1 MMEEKN
7 VLQPSEVLP
16 AVALRGMV
24 MFPTTTLHF
33 DCARDISIAAINEAM
48 NRDRRIYLASQ
59 KDPAVDDPKSDDLW
73 NVGVVAKIKQVLKL
87 KGGILRVSVE
97 GAYRAK
103 TVEILQ
109 ENPYYQMVVSKFPEQ
124 STEKDDPKYL
134 EAVLRTVKEQ
144 LEEYCFFAPQVSR
157 DLVLNAMTSD
167 DPQKL
172 SEYVANNIAFEPE
185 EKQNLLMES
194 NMILRLEYLAKLLVH
209 EVEILKL
216 EKDIAE
222 RVKEQMDKNQKEY
235 YLREQI
241 KAINIELGES
251 EDGEDDADRY
261 QKKLDALQ
269 VSDDVKKK
277 LQDEINKLRRTPYGS
292 QEGLVCSNY
301 LELALNLPWNEQTEE
316 KLDVN
321 AAEKVLE
328 EDHYGMKKVKERK

>member
-209 EVEILKL
+209 ASYTNTTL
-216 EKDIAE
+216 
-222 RVKEQMDKNQKEY
+222 
-235 YLREQI
+235 
-241 KAINIELGES
+241 
-251 EDGEDDADRY
+251 
-261 QKKLDALQ
+261 
-269 VSDDVKKK
+269 
-277 LQDEINKLRRTPYGS
+277 
-292 QEGLVCSNY
+292 
-301 LELALNLPWNEQTEE
+301 
-316 KLDVN
+316 
-321 AAEKVLE
+321 
-328 EDHYGMKKVKERK
+328 